1 MKQKKRERLEKVL
14 RRLNEKSKK
23 HWKKEAQMWRDRAL
37 QAEWKLLEISSV
49 PKDSQGWLKL
59 RKQKA
64 REALAKLLDEKNA
77 KDVDK
82 ESI

>member
-23 HWKKEAQMWRDRAL
+23 HWKKEAETWRNRAL
-37 QAEWKLLEISSV
+37 QAEWKLLEISSI

-64 REALAKLLDEKNA
+64 EEALAKVLDEKDA
-77 KDVDK
+77 KDADK
-82 ESI
+82 E

>member
-14 RRLNEKSKK
+14 KRLSGKSKR
-23 HWKKEAQMWRDRAL
+23 HWKKEAQMWKDRAL
-37 QAEWKLLEISSV
+37 QAEWRLLEISSV

-64 REALAKLLDEKNA
+64 KEALAKLLDEQNA

-82 ESI
+82 E